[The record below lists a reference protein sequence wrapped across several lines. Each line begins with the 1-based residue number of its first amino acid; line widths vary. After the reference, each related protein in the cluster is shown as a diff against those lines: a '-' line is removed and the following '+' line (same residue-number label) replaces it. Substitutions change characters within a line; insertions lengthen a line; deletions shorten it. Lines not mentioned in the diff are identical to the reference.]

1 MTVRDDV
8 RQYIWN
14 LLDQIVPGK
23 YCRVCYLGNLMS
35 SRGNP
40 PILIEVTPGDLDK
53 RSKNDSTKSVLN
65 YVPKCSAV

>member
-35 SRGNP
+35 SRGSSMSEAEKIRCTVN
-40 PILIEVTPGDLDK
+40 LIFIVATF
-53 RSKNDSTKSVLN
+53 RNV
-65 YVPKCSAV
+65 C